1 MKLRLL
7 ILAGAATALGAP
19 GLAAT
24 RNFSV
29 NGFDQVRIDGP
40 YRVQM
45 TTGVAPFARASGSPD
60 AINGISI
67 EVQGRTLVVRKSP
80 SSWGGYP
87 GESPGPVEISVGA
100 HELSKVWLNGAGS
113 LAIDKARSQSFDVSV
128 QGAGSVSIGRL
139 ETDRLT
145 AGLLGSGSAVIG
157 GSAAEVTAIARGT
170 STFDGSAL
178 SSKNATVGAEGN
190 SVIKLTATNTA
201 KVDSQ
206 GTAMVE
212 LGGRPA
218 CTVRASGSA
227 TVSGCR

>member
-1 MKLRLL
+1 MRPHLL
-7 ILAGAATALGAP
+7 LAASALLASTASV
-19 GLAAT
+19 AAT

-113 LAIDKARSQSFDVSV
+113 LAIDKAKSQSFDMSV